1 MRSVL
6 AMLAL
11 ICVHYT
17 AHGQQPDQRI
27 LQAAVQTKN
36 WSEIERILSKSNI
49 GTSTNAQLVS
59 LYTLSL
65 LQQNKNVQALASAR
79 RNLELDSSRVQSWL
93 VLAECYTRNDQRARA
108 LQTLTFASS
117 KFTDSVQVQWALGM
131 AYVQNGRY
139 QDAITPFEEVMF
151 RRSDPAV
158 MYELARCYFKTEQYA
173 SASELHLQ
181 LTERYPDVAMY
192 QLAAGESLLARKKIA
207 EAVAY
212 LDRAIQ
218 LDSSRTEAYL
228 VLTGALQESGDSA
241 RAMLVASVAVR
252 RNQQDPMAW
261 YNLGLL
267 RMKQQQYDS
276 ASKAFKRA
284 VALRPNYG
292 EAYFNLAIVQ
302 EQKGFVEDAAKTFV
316 RCALVSSYLA
326 PDAYNSLAIMHRR
339 NGNLTEALTAHQ
351 QAISL
356 RDTSSVLHISRMNS
370 CFEAEKCELAETF
383 ISEALQRFP
392 TNPQVL
398 YTCARCLLR
407 IGRADQASML
417 ITQLEQ
423 LDPKLAEQLKTLM
436 RL

>member
-1 MRSVL
+1 ML
-6 AMLAL
+6 AILAL
-11 ICVHYT
+11 ICVQFL
-17 AHGQQPDQRI
+17 ALAQQPDQRV
-27 LQAAVQTKN
+27 LQTAVQSKN
-36 WSEIERILSKSNI
+36 WPEIERLLSKSGI
-49 GTSTNAQLVS
+49 GTSTNTQLVS

-65 LQQNKNVQALASAR
+65 LQQNKNTQALASAR
-79 RNLELDSSRVQSWL
+79 RSLELDSSRMQSWL
-93 VLAECYTRNDQRARA
+93 VLAECFTRNDQRAGA
-108 LQTLTFASS
+108 LQTLTTASV
-117 KFTDSVQVQWALGM
+117 KFSDSVQVQWALGM

-158 MYELARCYFKTEQYA
+158 MYELARCYFKTEQYT
-173 SASELHLQ
+173 SASELHLL

-192 QLAAGESLLARKKIA
+192 QLAAGESMLARNKTT
-207 EAVAY
+207 EAVSY
-212 LDRAIQ
+212 LDRAIE
-218 LDSSRTEAYL
+218 LDSTRTEAYL

-241 RAMLVASVAVR
+241 RALQVAADAVR

-284 VALRPNYG
+284 VALKPNYG
-292 EAYFNLAIVQ
+292 EAYFNLAIVL
-302 EQKGFVEDAAKTFV
+302 EQKGFVEDAAKTFI
-316 RCALVSSYLA
+316 RCALVSSNLA

-356 RDTSSVLHISRMNS
+356 RDTSSILHVSRINS
-370 CFEAEKCELAETF
+370 CFEAEKCELAEAF

-392 TNPQVL
+392 NNPQML

-417 ITQLEQ
+417 IARLEK

>member
-1 MRSVL
+1 ML
-6 AMLAL
+6 AILAL
-11 ICVHYT
+11 ICVQFL
-17 AHGQQPDQRI
+17 ALAQQPDQRV
-27 LQAAVQTKN
+27 LQTAVQSKN
-36 WSEIERILSKSNI
+36 WPEIERLLSKSGI
-49 GTSTNAQLVS
+49 GTSTNTQLVS

-65 LQQNKNVQALASAR
+65 LQQNKNTQALASAR
-79 RNLELDSSRVQSWL
+79 RSLELDSSRMQSWL
-93 VLAECYTRNDQRARA
+93 VLAECFTRNDQRAGA
-108 LQTLTFASS
+108 LQTLTTASV
-117 KFTDSVQVQWALGM
+117 KFSDSVQVQWALGM

-158 MYELARCYFKTEQYA
+158 MYELARCYFKTEQYT
-173 SASELHLQ
+173 SASELHLL

-192 QLAAGESLLARKKIA
+192 QLAAGESMLARNKTT
-207 EAVAY
+207 EAVSY
-212 LDRAIQ
+212 LDRAIK
-218 LDSSRTEAYL
+218 LDSTRTEAYL

-241 RAMLVASVAVR
+241 RALQVAADAVR

-284 VALRPNYG
+284 VALKPNYG
-292 EAYFNLAIVQ
+292 EAYFNLAIVL
-302 EQKGFVEDAAKTFV
+302 EQKGFVEDAAKTFI
-316 RCALVSSYLA
+316 RCALVSSNLA

-356 RDTSSVLHISRMNS
+356 RDTSSILHVSRINS
-370 CFEAEKCELAETF
+370 CFEAEKCELAEAF

-392 TNPQVL
+392 DNPQML

-417 ITQLEQ
+417 IARLEK

>member
-1 MRSVL
+1 LIRT
-6 AMLAL
+6 AL
-11 ICVHYT
+11 VFLLSHVI
-17 AHGQQPDQRI
+17 AHGQQLDERS
-27 LQAAVQTKN
+27 LQNAVQKQD
-36 WSEIERILSKSNI
+36 WPAIERLLSKSST
-49 GTSTNAQLVS
+49 GTSTNAQLNS

-65 LQQNKNVQALASAR
+65 LQQNKISQALVSAHR
-79 RNLELDSSRVQSWL
+79 SLQLDSTRMQSWL
-93 VLAECYTRNDQRARA
+93 VLAECYSRNNQRAIG
-108 LQTLTFASS
+108 LQTLTAAAKRFS
-117 KFTDSVQVQWALGM
+117 DSVQVQWALGM
-131 AYVQNGRY
+131 AYVQSGRY

-158 MYELARCYFKTEQYA
+158 MYELARCYFKTEQYT
-173 SASELHLQ
+173 SASELHLL
-181 LTERYPDVAMY
+181 LTERYPNVAIY
-192 QLAAGESLLARKKIA
+192 QLAAGESLLARKKTS

-212 LDRAIQ
+212 LDRAIT
-218 LDSSRTEAYL
+218 LDSTRTEAYL
-228 VLTGALQESGDSA
+228 LLTGALQESGDSA
-241 RAMLVASVAVR
+241 RAMNVAADAAR

-267 RMKQQQYDS
+267 RMWQQQYDS
-276 ASKAFKRA
+276 ASKALKKA
-284 VALRPNYG
+284 IALKPNYG

-351 QAISL
+351 QAVSL
-356 RDTSSVLHISRMNS
+356 RDTSSVLHISRINS
-370 CFEAEKCELAETF
+370 CFEAEKCELAEAF

-392 TNPQVL
+392 ANPQVL

-407 IGRADQASML
+407 IGRAEQASIL
-417 ITQLEQ
+417 ISQLEK
-423 LDPKLAEQLKTLM
+423 LDAKLAEQLIILM